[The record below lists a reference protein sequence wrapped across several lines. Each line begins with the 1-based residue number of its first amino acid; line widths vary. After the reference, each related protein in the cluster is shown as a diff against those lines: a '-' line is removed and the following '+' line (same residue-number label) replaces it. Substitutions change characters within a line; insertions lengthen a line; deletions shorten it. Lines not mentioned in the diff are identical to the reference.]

1 MSKRYRILFR
11 GKIQEG
17 YDIALVHK
25 LAAYRL
31 NAPLEKIQRLFTG
44 QKFFIKGGLP
54 SEDVAERYVAE
65 FAKIGMI
72 VWAEPERPKP
82 DEAPI
87 LPLAGIGVCEDAKAT
102 RTHAPSTAR
111 HFSRQSGN
119 SAFTRGGAKHEHGK
133 SDSTHASAFDEQ
145 IACLRHSQVRLQRV
159 REAGQQWFS

>member
-1 MSKRYRILFR
+1 MSTRYRILFR

-31 NAPLEKIQRLFTG
+31 NASLEKIQRLFTG

-54 SEDVAERYVAE
+54 SEDVAQRYVTE
-65 FAKIGMI
+65 FAKIGMF

-82 DEAPI
+82 NEVPI
-87 LPLAGIGVCEDAKAT
+87 RPFAGIDACGDAKAT
-102 RTHAPSTAR
+102 RARSPSTAK
-111 HFSRQSGN
+111 HFSRK
-119 SAFTRGGAKHEHGK
+119 GGTVALPRVRQEHGK
-133 SDSTHASAFDEQ
+133 SDSTPVHSAFDEQ

-159 REAGQQWFS
+159 REAG